1 MDYFCMLY
9 FYSCFACP
17 KRKYYV
23 HSNQTLLK
31 TFIQQKILPLAIFK
45 REIRPPSKGFSEEGV

>member
-1 MDYFCMLY
+1 MLY